1 MAISNIMR
9 DYLVR
14 YQQTAIRE
22 TGRRPMTFL
31 REPMD
36 EALLL
41 PGCTRPGYAFWQPV
55 AWEKEAP
62 LGREAHR
69 FHESIREY
77 LSLCQ
82 FLEVRFALPVAHAA
96 GPLGFLYGRVFE
108 TCRNTASR
116 PPERAFEEALTAQRF
131 EKDAPLAY
139 CMAQTCDGGEMLLVM
154 IRAEDGG
161 VFVKYASGAARML
174 DLKLGLDRLLPKLQF
189 VYSV

>member
-9 DYLVR
+9 DCLVR
-14 YQQTAIRE
+14 YQQTAVRE
-22 TGRRPMTFL
+22 TGRRPATFL

-41 PGCTRPGYAFWQPV
+41 PGCPRAGYACWQPV
-55 AWEKEAP
+55 AWDGEVP

-82 FLEVRFALPVAHAA
+82 FLEVRFVLPVANAG

-108 TCRNTASR
+108 TCRNTVSR
-116 PPERAFEEALTAQRF
+116 PPERAFEEALTAHRF
-131 EKDAPLAY
+131 ETDLPLSY
-139 CMAQTCDGGEMLLVM
+139 CMAQTCDGGEALLVM
-154 IRAEDGG
+154 VRAEDGG
-161 VFVKYASGAARML
+161 VFVRHASGAVRML
-174 DLKLGLDRLLPKLQF
+174 DLKLGLDRLLPKLKF
-189 VYSV
+189 VYPF